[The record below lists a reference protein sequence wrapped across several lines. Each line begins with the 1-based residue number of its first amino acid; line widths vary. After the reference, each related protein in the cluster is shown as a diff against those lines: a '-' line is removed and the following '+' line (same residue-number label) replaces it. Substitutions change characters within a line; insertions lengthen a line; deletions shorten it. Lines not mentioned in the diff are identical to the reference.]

1 MPVTPP
7 PPVDSK
13 AVTSVDARGA
23 DAPTLASLPKLA
35 EDGQA
40 GQFDLLDPDQIVK
53 TIARVEERIADRF
66 PDAGLRRVCGKLHS
80 IADDAGR
87 RARSFGAPILW
98 LRAVVWLFV
107 IGFVVSLAA
116 TFVLLVQRAPRKLE
130 PNAREG
136 VAAQFMP
143 ASLEPEPMGFT
154 DFVQVLEAGIN
165 DVVLI
170 GAALLFLTTL
180 ENRIKRRRALAAV
193 HELRAMAHIIDMHQL
208 TKDPERVLHPE
219 LVLLEPRG
227 DADRLTPFDLCRY
240 LDYCSDMLSLIGK
253 VAALY
258 VQHFDDAQA
267 LSAVNEVENLCTG
280 LSRKIWQKI
289 MIVETALPRSNA
301 ITPG

>member
-1 MPVTPP
+1 ML
-7 PPVDSK
+7 
-13 AVTSVDARGA
+13 DA
-23 DAPTLASLPKLA
+23 D
-35 EDGQA
+35 E
-40 GQFDLLDPDQIVK
+40 IVR
-53 TIARVEERIADRF
+53 TIARVEERISDRF
-66 PDAGLRRVCGKLHS
+66 PDSGLRQVCGKLHS
-80 IADDAGR
+80 IADAAGHR
-87 RARSFGAPILW
+87 SRSFGKAIWW
-98 LRAVVWLFV
+98 LRAVVWLLV
-107 IGFVVSLAA
+107 IGVAISLAA
-116 TFVLLVQRAPRKLE
+116 TVALLVAPQ
-130 PNAREG
+130 PRELP
-136 VAAQFMP
+136 AANREADAGP
-143 ASLEPEPMGFT
+143 ALPAVRPPDRMGFT

-180 ENRIKRRRALAAV
+180 ENRTKRRRALAAI

-219 LVLLEPRG
+219 LVLLEPSG
-227 DADRLTPFDLCRY
+227 DADRLSAFDLCRY

-289 MIVETALPRSNA
+289 MIVESAPK
-301 ITPG
+301 GGG